1 MILIVGAAAASL
13 VTTGISA
20 GISFAQGL
28 RERKLMREAQK
39 ESEVLLR
46 ESEGFLKKNQYKN
59 LPIAKQD
66 IELARANVD
75 ARNQATIEAAQQGRG
90 VGATAGAAMQAG
102 ADMELKLLA
111 QAEQREAAK
120 QKLIADEE
128 AQTDEQLASLRINAA
143 EGAQQAAA
151 DSFAMSNAYFGDAA
165 TSGLAALS
173 TGLTTPDLFK
183 GKKEDLDTTDLT
195 KTSNKFTP
203 LTERQSAE
211 RNFNAAKEAENFRFY
226 DNPGLRTTNSALTE
240 SPQVAQQEV
249 KDNPQVAQQ
258 KVKLADADLYKD
270 LKGYDSKEKITKLQ
284 QELVQRGFLKEK
296 YGPNKD
302 GVDGIMG
309 DDTRKAYF
317 KYRRRFE

>member
-20 GISFAQGL
+20 GISFAQGM

-75 ARNQATIEAAQQGRG
+75 ARNQATIEAAKSSNRG

-128 AQTDEQLASLRINAA
+128 AQTDEQLASLRINSA

-173 TGLTTPDLFK
+173 TGLTSPDLFK
-183 GKKEDLDTTDLT
+183 GKKEGLDTTDLT
-195 KTSNKFTP
+195 RTSNEFTP

-211 RNFNAAKEAENFRFY
+211 RNFNASKDAENFRFY

-240 SPQVAQQEV
+240 SPQVAQNEV
-249 KDNPQVAQQ
+249 QANTP
-258 KVKLADADLYKD
+258 VKLTDADIYKT
-270 LKGYDSKEKITKLQ
+270 LGKYKSPAEIRKLQ
-284 QELVQRGFLKEK
+284 QGLVQQGFLNKK
-296 YGPNKD
+296 YGVNKD

-309 DDTRKAYF
+309 KDTEEAYF
-317 KYRRRFE
+317 KYRRRND

>member
-66 IELARANVD
+66 IALARANVD
-75 ARNQATIEAAQQGRG
+75 ALNQATIEAAQSSNRG
-90 VGATAGAAMQAG
+90 VGATAGAAMQTG
-102 ADMELKLLA
+102 ADMNLKLLA
-111 QAEQREAAK
+111 QAEQRKIAK
-120 QKLIADEE
+120 DKLVADEE

-151 DSFAMSNAYFGDAA
+151 DSFAMMNAYFGDAA
-165 TSGLAALS
+165 TSGLAALQ
-173 TGLTTPDLFK
+173 TGLTSPDLFK

-203 LTERQSAE
+203 LAERQSAA

-249 KDNPQVAQQ
+249 KDNTPP
-258 KVKLADADLYKD
+258 VKLTDADLYKD
-270 LKGYDSKEKITKLQ
+270 LKAYDSPAKIKKLQ
-284 QELVQRGFLKEK
+284 AELIQKGFPV
-296 YGPNKD
+296 GDAGID
-302 GVDGIMG
+302 GKVG
-309 DDTRKAYF
+309 DDTTKAYF
-317 KYRRRFE
+317 NFRRRFE